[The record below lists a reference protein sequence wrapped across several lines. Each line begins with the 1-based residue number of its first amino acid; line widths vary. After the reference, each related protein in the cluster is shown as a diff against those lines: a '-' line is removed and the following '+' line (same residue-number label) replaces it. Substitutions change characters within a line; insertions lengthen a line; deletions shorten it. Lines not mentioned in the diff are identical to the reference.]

1 MSGRGLI
8 EGGRSFLPVC
18 KLDLSHLGRDESR
31 RAAKAPGGLAGW
43 RSNKNKAGSLTIP
56 GLASAAARNAA
67 AYLVLRFAAVLGA
80 ARPAGFAV
88 LAAGLAGFFALAAVF
103 AMILS
108 KG

>member
-1 MSGRGLI
+1 MAIEQKQGRFSDDPRPC
-8 EGGRSFLPVC
+8 ERC
-18 KLDLSHLGRDESR
+18 RE
-31 RAAKAPGGLAGW
+31 
-43 RSNKNKAGSLTIP
+43 T
-56 GLASAAARNAA
+56 AA

>member
-1 MSGRGLI
+1 MNGRSY
-8 EGGRSFLPVC
+8 RSFLPVC
-18 KLDLSHLGRDESR
+18 KLDLSPLGRDESR
-31 RAAKAPGGLAGW
+31 RAAKAEGIAGW
-43 RSNKNKAGSLTIP
+43 RSNKNKAGSLMIP
-56 GLASAAARNAA
+56 GLVSAAARDRG
-67 AYLVLRFAAVLGA
+67 AYLVLRFAAVLAA

>member
-1 MSGRGLI
+1 MALEQKQGRFSDDPRPC
-8 EGGRSFLPVC
+8 ECCR
-18 KLDLSHLGRDESR
+18 ET
-31 RAAKAPGGLAGW
+31 A
-43 RSNKNKAGSLTIP
+43 
-56 GLASAAARNAA
+56 AA

-108 KG
+108 KGSGTPWRSVPVHRSVTKP

>member
-1 MSGRGLI
+1 M
-8 EGGRSFLPVC
+8 
-18 KLDLSHLGRDESR
+18 
-31 RAAKAPGGLAGW
+31 
-43 RSNKNKAGSLTIP
+43 IP
-56 GLASAAARNAA
+56 GLVSAAARDRG

-80 ARPAGFAV
+80 ARLAGFAV